1 MAISSDFRR
10 GDKMKKIFKVVG
22 INLLVLLSLLL
33 LLEIVLRA
41 TGSKPV
47 FQPVRNGD
55 PQKSRW
61 DAMCRKLCRD
71 GKITVTAS
79 FFTDERG
86 IFRGVPGPAAGDGLP
101 SGKTRINSSGFRGNE
116 FAFTDTPR
124 TKVFFIGDSFT
135 WGAAA
140 DPIDESFPDRVARAG
155 YHVYN
160 GGIPGTDP
168 QQYARLAEIYVPVL
182 KPDVTA
188 VCLYLGNDLRSYV
201 VPLLANR
208 NLHFTTSAGF
218 LRGYD
223 DQGNYFASGEQALAY
238 LKKRKCGCTDN
249 PLEDFLYKTVVGKAV
264 HGIFHMRNRLR
275 PDPERKWVVEC
286 LERIDRVCRAN
297 GSRFLLFLVP
307 NKEAK
312 KNRRNLALVASFPG
326 IGYHYPPDFIRAD
339 YRPDP
344 DNHFNN
350 RGHGKFA
357 AFILDILKTEGY
369 PPLR

>member
-1 MAISSDFRR
+1 MRKFI
-10 GDKMKKIFKVVG
+10 KVAG
-22 INLLVLLSLLL
+22 INLLVLFFLLL
-33 LLEIVLRA
+33 LLEIILRA
-41 TGSKPV
+41 AGGRPLIERKK
-47 FQPVRNGD
+47 NA
-55 PQKSRW
+55 
-61 DAMCRKLCRD
+61 DAGNAQLAALCRKLCQ
-71 GKITVTAS
+71 GEKITIFS
-79 FFTDERG
+79 GFFTDERG
-86 IFRGVPGPAAGDGLP
+86 IFRCLPGATAGDGFR
-101 SGKTRINSSGFRGNE
+101 SRRMRINSSGFRGNE
-116 FAFTDTPR
+116 FTFTKTDQA
-124 TKVFFIGDSFT
+124 KVFFIGDSFT
-135 WGAAA
+135 WGATA

-168 QQYARLAEIYVPVL
+168 QQYALLAEIYVPVL

-188 VCLYLGNDLRSYV
+188 VCLYLGNDLRNYAV
-201 VPLLANR
+201 LPQANR

-238 LKKRKCGCTDN
+238 LKKRKCGCTDSR
-249 PLEDFLYKTVVGKAV
+249 LEDFLYKTVVGKAV
-264 HGIFHMRNRLR
+264 YRLFHMRNRLR

-307 NKEAK
+307 NKEQK
-312 KNRRNLALVASFPG
+312 KNRRNLKLVSSFPG
-326 IGYHYPPDFIRAD
+326 IVYHYPENFVRAD

-357 AFILDILKTEGY
+357 AFILDTLKAEGY